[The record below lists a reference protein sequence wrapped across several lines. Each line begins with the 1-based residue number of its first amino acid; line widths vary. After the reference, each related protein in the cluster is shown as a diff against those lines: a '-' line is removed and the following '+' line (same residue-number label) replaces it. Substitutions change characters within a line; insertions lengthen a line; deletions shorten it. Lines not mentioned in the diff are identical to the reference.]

1 MCSEHFE
8 MRSLFWLALFDFV
21 MCFDTCLCSDTYR
34 PPYFLLKRPQK
45 IVSKSRILFEISL
58 IFVELFLF
66 SSLPIPRG
74 KSGRDLQFLFL
85 FFQQNCFHMSGNCK
99 YFAIFWFMGL
109 ACLASL
115 ALIHL

>member
-1 MCSEHFE
+1 MFE
-8 MRSLFWLALFDFV
+8 CNQKLSQCAKERHS
-21 MCFDTCLCSDTYR
+21 
-34 PPYFLLKRPQK
+34 PPPKTDKMAGHFLLKRSL
-45 IVSKSRILFEISL
+45 VSKSRILFEISL

-66 SSLPIPRG
+66 SSLPMGRG

-109 ACLASL
+109 ACLANF
-115 ALIHL
+115 ALIYL